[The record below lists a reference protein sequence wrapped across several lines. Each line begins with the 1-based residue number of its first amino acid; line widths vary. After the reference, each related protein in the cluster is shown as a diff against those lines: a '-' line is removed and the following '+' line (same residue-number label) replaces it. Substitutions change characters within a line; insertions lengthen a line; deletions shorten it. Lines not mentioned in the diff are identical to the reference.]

1 MYNGEGETEEKMEII
16 ETFIVLLWGHAVAD
30 FGLQSH
36 QMATY
41 KNRNNKP
48 DLPPG
53 QKRVAVWPYYLTAH
67 AMIHGAMVYLIT
79 GSVIWGIYE
88 TMVHWGLDYIKTTN
102 HTNPHQDQLG
112 HIFFKLMIAY
122 WVTT

>member
-1 MYNGEGETEEKMEII
+1 MIGKMI
-16 ETFIVLLWGHAVAD
+16 EMFIVLLWGHAVAD

-41 KNRNNKP
+41 KNRNNQP
-48 DLPPG
+48 SLPPG

-79 GSVIWGIYE
+79 GSIIWGLCE
-88 TMVHWGLDYIKTTN
+88 TAVHWVLDFLKTGN
-102 HTNPHQDQLG
+102 YTNPRQDQLG
-112 HIFFKLMIAY
+112 HIFFKLMIAIG
-122 WVTT
+122 VNI

>member
-1 MYNGEGETEEKMEII
+1 MYDGEEMI
-16 ETFIVLLWGHAVAD
+16 ERFIVLLWGHAVAD

-48 DLPPG
+48 EVPAG
-53 QKRVAVWPYYLTAH
+53 QTAVAVWPYYLTAH

-79 GSVIWGIYE
+79 GSIVWGLCE
-88 TMVHWGLDYIKTTN
+88 TAVHWVLDFLKTGN
-102 HTNPHQDQLG
+102 YTNPHQDQFG
-112 HIFFKLMIAY
+112 HIFFKLMIAIG
-122 WVTT
+122 VNI